1 MRDGNAETEGRGAVR
16 MVRIGAGVYVIAVV
30 VNFPWEMLQAY
41 LFEPMGTAGEATL
54 RCLRASAGDGLMV
67 VMVLLIGGAIFRKL
81 DWFVDPRARAYGVM
95 IATGA
100 ALAAIVERVAIATG
114 RWAYRPEMPTLPGNL
129 GVLPLLQMVLLP
141 PLIFYLAARWVDSES
156 EY

>member
-1 MRDGNAETEGRGAVR
+1 MF
-16 MVRIGAGVYVIAVV
+16 RIGAVVYAIAAV

-41 LFEPMGTAGEATL
+41 LFEPMGTAREATL
-54 RCLRASAGDGLMV
+54 RCARASTGDGLMV
-67 VMVLLIGGAIFRKL
+67 VLVLLVGAAVFRKL

-95 IATGA
+95 IAAGA

-114 RWAYRPEMPTLPGNL
+114 GWAYRPEMPTLPGNL

-141 PLIFYLAARWVDSES
+141 PLVFFLAARWVGSEG
-156 EY
+156 EH